1 MSRIRLAVAVL
12 LALVGLVWVGQGL
25 GLLPGS
31 FMSNQSI
38 WAIIGAAVL
47 VGAALVAR
55 SARGR

>member
-1 MSRIRLAVAVL
+1 MSRIRLALAVL

>member
-38 WAIIGAAVL
+38 WAVIGAAVL